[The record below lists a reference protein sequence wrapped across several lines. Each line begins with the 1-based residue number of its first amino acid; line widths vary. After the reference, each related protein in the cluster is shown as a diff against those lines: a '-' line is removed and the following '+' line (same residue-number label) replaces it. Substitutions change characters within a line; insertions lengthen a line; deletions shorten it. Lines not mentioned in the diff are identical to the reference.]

1 MKNNIRFINKYKKN
15 KDAVKWKQY
24 LLEALMENIPDS
36 IYFKDLSSRF
46 VRISKS
52 MSERFNL
59 KSPEEAIG
67 KTDYD
72 FFKRDHSQDA
82 YIDEQEIIRTG
93 IPIINKEEFET
104 WPDRP
109 PTWVST
115 TKMPLYDDNNNII
128 GTFGISHEITETKR
142 ILQEIENRLL
152 LLTKPISED
161 DKVSF
166 YDLFDLNQ
174 IQEIQD
180 EFSNATGVASII
192 TSPDGS
198 PITSP
203 SNFTNFCNDIVR
215 KTELG
220 CSNCYKSDSVLG
232 SPNYNGPNVGL
243 CLSGGLWDAGAS
255 IIVGSYHVANW
266 MIGQV
271 RDENQTEEKMREYAR
286 KIGVDEDHLIEAFLK
301 VPSMPKQRF
310 DSIAKLLYSI
320 ANQLSNSAYQNILQA
335 RFINE
340 QKSNHEELIKNEIQ
354 LSQLLATKD
363 KFFSIIAHDLRN
375 PFNSILGFSNILS
388 EKIKNDDWSDF
399 DKYVAIIKD
408 SSKQAVNLLHNLL
421 DWARSQTG
429 NLEFSPAETNI
440 IEVIKNVHDLL
451 MYTAIEKNI
460 SIVLSLPE
468 ACVANADQSMLST
481 VLRNLVSN
489 AIKYTA
495 KGGEINISLRV
506 SGSELLF
513 SVKDNGIGIKNEDF
527 KRLFKIEEN
536 FSTNGTLEEK
546 GTGIGLVLCKE
557 LVEKQGGEIWF
568 DSQVGVGSTFMFKIP
583 V

>member
-1 MKNNIRFINKYKKN
+1 MKSSIRIIKKYKKN
-15 KDAVKWKQY
+15 KEAIKWKQY
-24 LLEALMENIPDS
+24 LLDALMENLPDS

-52 MSERFNL
+52 MSEKFNL
-59 KSPEEAIG
+59 ESPEDAVG

-82 YIDEQEIIRTG
+82 YLDEQEIIRTG
-93 IPIINKEEFET
+93 KPIINKEEFET

-109 PTWVST
+109 ATWVST
-115 TKMPLYDDNNNII
+115 TKMPLYDDNKKII

-166 YDLFDLNQ
+166 YDLFNLKQ
-174 IQEIQD
+174 IQVMQD

-192 TSPDGS
+192 TSPDGT
-198 PITSP
+198 PITNP
-203 SNFTNFCNDIVR
+203 SNFTIFCNDVVR
-215 KTELG
+215 KTEIG
-220 CSNCYKSDSVLG
+220 CANCYKSDSVLG
-232 SPNYNGPNVGL
+232 SPNHNGPNVGL

-255 IIVGSYHVANW
+255 IIVGNYHVANW

-286 KIGVDEDHLIEAFLK
+286 KIGVDENHLIEAFLK
-301 VPSMPKQRF
+301 VPSMSKSRF
-310 DSIAKLLYSI
+310 DSIARLLYTF

-340 QKSNHEELIKNEIQ
+340 QKANHEELIKKEIQ
-354 LSQLLATKD
+354 LSELLATKD
-363 KFFSIIAHDLRN
+363 KFFSIIAHDLKN

-388 EKIKNDDWSDF
+388 EKIKENDRSNF
-399 DKYVAIIKD
+399 DKYVSIIND
-408 SSKQAVNLLHNLL
+408 SSKHAINLLHNLL

-429 NLEFSPAETNI
+429 NLVYTPSEIDVVKS
-440 IEVIKNVHDLL
+440 IKNVHDLL
-451 MYTAIEKNI
+451 LYSAIEKDIIIN
-460 SIVLSLPE
+460 LSLPDE
-468 ACVANADQSMLST
+468 CIVIADDSMLST

-489 AIKYTA
+489 AIKYTN
-495 KGGEINISLRV
+495 KGGEINISLKHTE
-506 SGSELLF
+506 SELLF
-513 SVKDNGIGIKNEDF
+513 SVRDNGIGINNNDF
-527 KRLFKIEEN
+527 KKVFKIEES
-536 FSTNGTLEEK
+536 FSTKGTENEK

-557 LVEKQGGEIWF
+557 LVDKQGGEIWF
-568 DSQVGVGSTFMFKIP
+568 ESQEGLGSVFMFRIP